1 MKAVPFKVNSS
12 NHLTISHM
20 KRVFLFAALG
30 LMCLAAS
37 CNSLDT
43 PVTETGEGTLI
54 LSFTTGNSPV
64 TKSDTNPSGKD
75 ATIHDIQ
82 AFLFLPD
89 GSLYR
94 RESLS
99 GSELTKSLDRVK
111 AGSYDIVAVANAPEM
126 TSVQKKTDLEQASH
140 TLSSNDPDKGFLM
153 YGHSE
158 GSVTVKSDAASP
170 VKAVIAVKRYVG
182 RVRLTS
188 VENKL
193 PAVYGALKVDCVF
206 LENGFGT
213 WNYGA
218 TGDPSDYVNY
228 AGRKTGRNTSND
240 ESDFIKNAADAECA
254 ALTFIAA
261 NRSVAAGS
269 TETFGLPF
277 YTLPNKV
284 TAADDHFEG
293 ATSGDACTRLVL
305 RVSYGDNGAQ
315 QWYYPVTI
323 PNLERNKS
331 YDVSF
336 IISGPGVKDPN
347 QRVSSGNLDVVI
359 SVDPWMPGDEYE
371 GKF

>member
-1 MKAVPFKVNSS
+1 
-12 NHLTISHM
+12 M
-20 KRVFLFAALG
+20 KRTILFAALG
-30 LMCLAAS
+30 LMSLAA
-37 CNSLDT
+37 CNTLET
-43 PVTETGEGTLI
+43 PVSDPGEGTLI
-54 LSFTTGNSPV
+54 LSFTTGSAPA
-64 TKSDTNPSGKD
+64 TKADTNPSGKD

-94 RESLS
+94 RETLS

-126 TSVQKKTDLEQASH
+126 TSIQQLTELEQMR
-140 TLSSNDPDKGFLM
+140 LSLSDNDPDKGFLM
-153 YGHSE
+153 YGRSD
-158 GSVTVKSDAASP
+158 GSVSVTSESGSP
-170 VKAVIAVKRYVG
+170 VRAVINVKRYVG

-188 VENKL
+188 VQNNL
-193 PAVYGALKVDCVF
+193 PAVYGALKVDFAF

-218 TGDPSDYVNY
+218 SGDPSVPVNY
-228 AGRKTGRNTSND
+228 AGRKPGRNTSND
-240 ESDFIKNAADAECA
+240 EADFIKSAADAECA
-254 ALTFIAA
+254 SLTFNAV
-261 NRSVAAGS
+261 NGSVASGK
-269 TETFGLPF
+269 TESFNQPF
-277 YTLPNKV
+277 YSLPNKV

-293 ATSGDACTRLVL
+293 ATSGDACVRLVV
-305 RVSYGDNGAQ
+305 RATYGEGGAQ

-359 SVDPWMPGDEYE
+359 SVDPWVSGGEYE